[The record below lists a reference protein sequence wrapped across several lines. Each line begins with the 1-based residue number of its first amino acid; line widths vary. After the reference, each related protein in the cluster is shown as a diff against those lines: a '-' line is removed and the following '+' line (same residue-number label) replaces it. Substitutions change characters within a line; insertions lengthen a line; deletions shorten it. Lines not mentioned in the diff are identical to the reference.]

1 MWYAPSRFTY
11 VAICYRMGIPDC
23 FGVEVDRE
31 NVLSSRS
38 MVEGDETVVVQLLS
52 LGTF

>member
-1 MWYAPSRFTY
+1 MVCAFEIHIRSHLLPHGNSGLFR
-11 VAICYRMGIPDC
+11 G
-23 FGVEVDRE
+23 EVDRE